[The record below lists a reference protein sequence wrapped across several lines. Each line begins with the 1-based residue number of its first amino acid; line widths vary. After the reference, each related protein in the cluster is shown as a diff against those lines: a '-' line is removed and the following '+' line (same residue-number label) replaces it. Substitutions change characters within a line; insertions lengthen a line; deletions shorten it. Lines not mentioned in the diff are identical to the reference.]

1 MQRTASSGSFGSFD
15 GSSASNKSV
24 DSGAI
29 PDAPKEKPVHSAV
42 NHLTV
47 ASPVDHSAQLYAS
60 QSHINSSVSQT
71 VPTRESVHHG
81 GVHMAAVVQPP
92 LDLFDQSVQQP
103 VTSAASIDLSAGFN
117 QHTPAVSHKRVELGI
132 HSVPK
137 ETLHNVVV
145 QKSMATSPPVPAEV
159 LTTSH
164 PVTQDLLSLS
174 TLQEPS
180 ISSTSIDL
188 FAGFNQQ
195 LPPTSSVQQ
204 SQPAAPLVADEGW
217 AFFFDTPQLG
227 SSTSVSNVQAQAP
240 TTFPQSNSIAKEID
254 QSTLPTSPPNAF
266 MPQSS
271 LLMMDQ
277 WSLNAEEVKV
287 PVSKEA
293 SQSWNAFGESSG
305 NMPNDL
311 FASDTMFQV
320 VPHHFNV
327 PSTPYAEARSP
338 QDLSSSES
346 ERPTPGNIP
355 LGFNVTSGD
364 LDVPSFHG
372 PLGPQLDGMAS
383 RPAKSTNPF
392 DMAFESDVEGN
403 VEGNGLFMD
412 LTSLQATLPNP
423 CVNTDYSGNLTES
436 WISQDSNMLYISSG
450 TQGGLS
456 HMTTQVQDS
465 LMLNSTHQGSFPP
478 RNPFE

>member
-372 PLGPQLDGMAS
+372 PLGPQLHITQWTIYENWKPVGWF
-383 RPAKSTNPF
+383 STC
-392 DMAFESDVEGN
+392 MY
-403 VEGNGLFMD
+403 
-412 LTSLQATLPNP
+412 
-423 CVNTDYSGNLTES
+423 C
-436 WISQDSNMLYISSG
+436 
-450 TQGGLS
+450 
-456 HMTTQVQDS
+456 
-465 LMLNSTHQGSFPP
+465 
-478 RNPFE
+478 